1 MNGEGN
7 KKIGIDLAIDLVI
20 LKLVFVKTVGT
31 LDYFDFLLLDQAE
44 NDHSFCWNPPTRWGE
59 MYLTHL
65 DRCLYKTSQS
75 QYCDGVVAEKSTG
88 SHH

>member
-44 NDHSFCWNPPTRWGE
+44 NDHSFC
-59 MYLTHL
+59 
-65 DRCLYKTSQS
+65 
-75 QYCDGVVAEKSTG
+75 
-88 SHH
+88 